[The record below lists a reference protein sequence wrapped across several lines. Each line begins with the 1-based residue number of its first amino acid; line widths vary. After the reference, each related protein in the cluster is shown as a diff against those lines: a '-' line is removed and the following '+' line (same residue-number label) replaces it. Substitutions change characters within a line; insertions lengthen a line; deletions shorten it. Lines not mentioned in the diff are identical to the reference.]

1 MLRPYVSTSAT
12 AAVTRSARTIP
23 SAPSVF
29 SYHSLVRCAS
39 PALPPAPRA
48 IAGTPRAIAT
58 FASVDALANSAS
70 LPSIR
75 FAAIAACT
83 SGWLRG
89 VTPDGRSPRSWI
101 STPSGGVAGARRRV
115 SSSLPVRRAAHARSV
130 ASVVGRPPTFPLPPS
145 PVQEVLHSPQVPRPL
160 LANRGREQN
169 RPRGPDPRR
178 NDRLGHGDERRDAAG
193 VVRDP
198 RALEPPAAALD
209 RDVHVGPEHGVQVC
223 GEHHRGGGGGPFP
236 LPTSPVSKI
245 GRAHV

>member
-1 MLRPYVSTSAT
+1 MLRPYISTSAT

-58 FASVDALANSAS
+58 FASVDALASSAS

-75 FAAIAACT
+75 LAAIAACT
-83 SGWLRG
+83 SGWVRG

-101 STPSGGVAGARRRV
+101 STPSGGVAGGGGGV
-115 SSSLPVRRAAHARSV
+115 SSSPRRGPGARPGAPGCARALGGLPGRGRWRP
-130 ASVVGRPPTFPLPPS
+130 RPPRARATTVERARAHP
-145 PVQEVLHSPQVPRPL
+145 PQVPRPL

-169 RPRGPDPRR
+169 RPRGPESRCD
-178 NDRLGHGDERRDAAG
+178 DGLGHGDERRDAAG

-198 RALEPPAAALD
+198 GPLEPPAPALD
-209 RDVHVGPEHGVQVC
+209 RDVHVGPEHRI
-223 GEHHRGGGGGPFP
+223 EMRGQDHGRNRFP
-236 LPTSPVSKI
+236 SP
-245 GRAHV
+245 